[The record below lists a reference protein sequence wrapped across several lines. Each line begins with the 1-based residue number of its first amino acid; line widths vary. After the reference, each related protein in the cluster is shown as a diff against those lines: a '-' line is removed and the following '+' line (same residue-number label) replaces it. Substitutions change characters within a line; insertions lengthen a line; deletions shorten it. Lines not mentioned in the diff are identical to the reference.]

1 MQAYLGGNTKQG
13 KWVTKFL
20 RRALEG
26 GSELVN
32 EYTTF
37 KKCSNS
43 ISDLTKKSNAIS
55 LVVNFYKKNSEPWFY
70 NFFTRFYEIYTTVL
84 ERGIIKA

>member
-1 MQAYLGGNTKQG
+1 MSGYTCLQAYLGGNTKRG

-55 LVVNFYKKNSEPWFY
+55 LVVNFYKQNSEP
-70 NFFTRFYEIYTTVL
+70 
-84 ERGIIKA
+84 